1 LTRNLILLAT
11 VAALSISVKTT
22 AAQGLLPS
30 PYGPEDQAGA
40 SNLITPE
47 KALQAAG
54 LITQGRIYPLS
65 RIYETEMPM
74 FGRRVFALRGT
85 GGIAGGPLGQNQA
98 IWNDEFIATEIGQI
112 GTQFDGLGH
121 VGIRTSEGDLY
132 YNNIRGEDLHGPGG
146 LLKLG
151 VEHVKP
157 FFTRGVLVDIERY
170 KGEMMDAGYEVTLDD
185 ILGALEQQGIDPDSI
200 SSGDVVLFHTGWG
213 ALWKVDNVR
222 FASGE
227 PGIGMEAAVWLGEK
241 GVSMV
246 GADTWGMEAVPNP
259 DGVSAFPV
267 HQEFLVRRGIFI
279 MENVATEDLA
289 ADGVYEFAFSFAPM
303 KIKGATGVPGNA
315 MAIR

>member
-11 VAALSISVKTT
+11 VAALSISVETT

>member
-1 LTRNLILLAT
+1 MRYCSITLMTATALAFGI
-11 VAALSISVKTT
+11 ASAG
-22 AAQGLLPS
+22 AQEILPS
-30 PYGPEDQAGA
+30 PFGPDDQAGA

-47 KALQAAG
+47 KALQAAA
-54 LITQGRIYPLS
+54 LITQGDIYPLA

-85 GGIAGGPLGQNQA
+85 GGIAGGPVGENQA

-132 YNNIRGEDLHGPGG
+132 YNNVRGEDIHGPGG

-157 FFTRGVLVDIERY
+157 FFTRGVLVDIESY
-170 KGEMMDAGYEVTLDD
+170 KGEMMDAGYEVSLDD
-185 ILGALEQQGIDPDSI
+185 VLGALQQQGVDPDSI
-200 SSGDVVLFHTGWG
+200 SSGDIVLFHTGWS
-213 ALWKVDNVR
+213 ALWNVDNVR

-227 PGIGMEAAVWLGEK
+227 PGIGMEAAMWLADK
-241 GVSMV
+241 GVAMV
-246 GADTWGMEAVPNP
+246 GADTWAVEVVPNP

-303 KIKGATGVPGNA
+303 RIKGATGVPGNA